1 MKNSNHLGSFIL
13 LAIAFIPIST
23 YSWEIAN
30 RRPIPFFLYDKDGD
44 NLISKKEFSETRSER
59 WPKKETS
66 MLNEINTS
74 SFIVFDKNNDGQL
87 TQRELAS
94 GQQIQKNKRFN
105 LLVGQDRGM
114 NQEMRMRKNKP
125 LFSEFDLNNDGK
137 IIEQEFSEAH
147 NKRMTKR
154 SRQGYPMKNR
164 ENAPLFTDIDVN
176 NDGTIS
182 PEEFL
187 AH

>member
-74 SFIVFDKNNDGQL
+74 SLIVFDKNNDGQL

-94 GQQIQKNKRFN
+94 GQQIQKIVPQLCFPPTP
-105 LLVGQDRGM
+105 RGPFGP
-114 NQEMRMRKNKP
+114 KSTKT
-125 LFSEFDLNNDGK
+125 NDGHD
-137 IIEQEFSEAH
+137 F
-147 NKRMTKR
+147 
-154 SRQGYPMKNR
+154 
-164 ENAPLFTDIDVN
+164 
-176 NDGTIS
+176 
-182 PEEFL
+182 
-187 AH
+187 